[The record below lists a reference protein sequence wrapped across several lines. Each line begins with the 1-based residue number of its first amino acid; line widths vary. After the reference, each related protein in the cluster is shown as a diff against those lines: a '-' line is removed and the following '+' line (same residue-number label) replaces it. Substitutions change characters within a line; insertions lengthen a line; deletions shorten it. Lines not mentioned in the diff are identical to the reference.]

1 MIDIKIQNGDVVT
14 DGTGRFSVISGK
26 DAMFQRAVLCMT
38 VPKGSFVYNR
48 ELGALPGGE
57 GNAGKRELIL
67 GEALAAYPNTAVRV
81 TGMTDDAT
89 AVTITI
95 DGESRET
102 EVRHYGS
109 I

>member
-1 MIDIKIQNGDVVT
+1 MIDALIRNGDVAT
-14 DGTGRFSVISGK
+14 DGTGSIVRAEGA
-26 DAMFQRAVLCMT
+26 DALFQRALLCLT